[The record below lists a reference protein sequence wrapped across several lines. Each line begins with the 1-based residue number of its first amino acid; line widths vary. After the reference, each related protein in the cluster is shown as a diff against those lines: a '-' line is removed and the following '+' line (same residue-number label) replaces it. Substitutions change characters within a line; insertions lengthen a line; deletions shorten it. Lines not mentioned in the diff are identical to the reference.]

1 MFSQFKLRGLWQH
14 SNFVKL
20 WAGSTISLFGSQV
33 TFLALPF
40 TAVLTLHASP
50 SQMGLLAA
58 ANTAPILLTG
68 LFAGVWVDRMRHRPL
83 LITADIG
90 RALLLASIPC
100 VAFFHLLHIEYLY
113 CVAFLV
119 GLLTLFFNVA
129 YGAFLPALIERTELI
144 EGNSKLQASSS
155 LADLAGP
162 ALAGALVQLLTA
174 PLALIVDAFSFLLS
188 AAAFLSLRIHE
199 STRTIKATHFWQ
211 EFSEGLH
218 FTFRSTLLRSLACST
233 STLNFTGGVF
243 SALLILYLTHELH
256 LGAIFFGVMY
266 TIGSIGGITGALF
279 GQWLTQRFGTA
290 RITFVSAL
298 LIAVGW
304 LLVALAYGSLS
315 LALAFIM
322 PGMLLAGLGNTLF
335 NITAQ
340 TLMQTVTPAHLL
352 GRVNASST
360 FIGQGSLPLGA
371 LLGGVLGTFVGLHS
385 TLLAAALVR
394 FILLALFLV
403 PLWQHDS
410 SSLP

>member
-1 MFSQFKLRGLWQH
+1 MFSQFKLRGLWHH

-40 TAVLTLHASP
+40 TAALTLHASP
-50 SQMGLLAA
+50 PQMGLLAA
-58 ANTAPILLTG
+58 ANTAPILLVG
-68 LFAGVWVDRMRHRPL
+68 LFAGVWVDRMRRRPL

-90 RALLLASIPC
+90 RALLLVSVPC

-113 CVAFLV
+113 CVAFFV
-119 GLLTLFFNVA
+119 GLLTMFFNVA
-129 YGAFLPALIERTELI
+129 YGAFLPSLIEREDLI

-162 ALAGALVQLLTA
+162 ALAGMLVQILTA
-174 PLALIVDAFSFLLS
+174 PFALIVDALSFLLS

-199 STRTIKATHFWQ
+199 PARATKTAYFWD
-211 EFSEGLH
+211 ELTEGLR
-218 FTFRSTLLRSLACST
+218 FTFKSVLLRSLACST

-243 SALLILYLTHELH
+243 GALLILYITHELA

-266 TIGSIGGITGALF
+266 TIGSVGGVVGALL
-279 GQWLTQRFGTA
+279 GQRLTRRFGTA
-290 RITFVSAL
+290 RVTFVSAL

-304 LLVALAYGSLS
+304 LLVALAHGSL
-315 LALAFIM
+315 AIAFIVV
-322 PGMLLAGLGNTLF
+322 GMLLAGLGNTLF
-335 NITAQ
+335 NVTAQ
-340 TLMQTVTPAHLL
+340 TLIQTVTPAHLL
-352 GRVNASST
+352 GRVNASSV

-371 LLGGVLGTFVGLHS
+371 VLGGALGAFIGLQA
-385 TLLAAALVR
+385 TLLAATLIR

-403 PLWQHDS
+403 PLWRHDS